1 MDDYVYRDMS
11 NYDPDNKIVD
21 GLREKGLLNEK
32 YESPPSSE
40 EALAPTPTEAAE
52 EEEGFLESA
61 IKNPVVSAAL
71 QQTAKMTNPVFGR
84 AIAAGVGALSAD
96 TKEEADKNVMDNI
109 GGELALVD
117 FGMDAIGNIPGAAS
131 IDDSW
136 DEVTKFS
143 NPNMQAVRD
152 VASVIVP
159 SMALTMAAGPLGAK
173 GAAAVGGGKIV
184 QGLSAIS
191 ATAATDV
198 AVTAL
203 SDYSERDEGMARG
216 LDNFLESIG
225 RPLGLK
231 IPQAIT
237 VMDDDSPEV
246 RQRKLMFETA
256 GLSIIGDA
264 LGYMFSAGKPVLNWF
279 QPKDEVA
286 ETFKQVKIRE
296 NPDPDTVFRTMEL
309 DEEIMQLDD
318 EIFAAGDADVSEL
331 IARRDF
337 LQEEA
342 GALYNTYF
350 NTGRTSATADPL
362 ESYVATQ
369 KSTRDYQT
377 DQIGAQ
383 KIQENPELSEFD
395 PNVQALIGDESA
407 RPRQSIPRANV
418 ARNAA
423 DIAAMESGAIAPG
436 VPAPMLT
443 DAMLKKGI
451 GLDDTSR
458 DAVVKLT
465 DTFRESGK
473 FDAVVDGVRFT
484 KADMN
489 DNAWNLTAK
498 ILEAPDAEELK
509 KAFIDLKA
517 ERQIS
522 NNYGINTLT
531 DAVTPDV
538 GRAISILTKE
548 FLGDEVTAMS
558 TKAMQT
564 TAKEIDTHVESMR
577 IFKGQVDEDAVNDII
592 LDKLQ
597 FLTEEYGISKYIAG
611 WSLRNFGWWQQ
622 KIPALQKKPEVIL
635 QEMTAM
641 ANSKKK
647 SAQVFIAD
655 LKRLQV
661 DQPETARTLTM
672 AYGLTNGD
680 VDTMAKLSKWAKDQ
694 LSIGSVFV
702 SPKDGETIFSKGVW
716 SVVYNNA
723 LSGLSA
729 GRAAVGNTSA
739 LALKPIDYMV
749 GAGIRG
755 VLKRDFEPVRRGFY
769 AFGIQREVIGSAL
782 TEGWNMFKKASNDP
796 DLVRDI
802 MRKDYAFDTEEMSW
816 AVMNRMEQEFIKNDQ
831 VGQLAMLR
839 WAQVNR
845 TASKSKFMRYSQ
857 NAMIGIDTMSN
868 YMQGTMVSK
877 LRAWDDVYTKGQHLD
892 VANLRDAQKQHLDK
906 IFDPKTGRI
915 SDEWVTTQAT
925 ELALNQTTQ
934 FGESISAMIQQ
945 YPALRAA
952 VMFPTTG
959 IAFVRKSMSYTPFQF
974 LPGSQKYGK
983 TILAQTDEQVAEV
996 LTLHGIKPDD
1006 PQGRMIVDNLKTE
1019 YMGRVATG
1027 AMVVAGLGSFAFSG
1041 NIRGNYPKDPRDK
1054 QFLIENKW
1062 KPKTIRLGGAWVSYD
1077 GIVPLDPLLT
1087 MLGDMAYYANDIGS
1101 PFMEDIQGKLA
1112 WTITQSFSGATPL
1125 QGLEPLVAI
1134 AQGDETAMSRFLANT
1149 SRLAIP
1155 LSSGQG
1161 VLAKAVDSTTKE
1173 IYNDVQGYINSRIPF
1188 VNLSVPEKFDWWTGE
1203 RVNDIDNP
1211 ILRIMNAVNPLP
1223 TTQTE
1228 EPWRLWLL
1236 NSGLNLSTLVLKDTS
1251 GAYEYSAEQRSIM
1264 SKYIGEQA
1272 IWKEVEQMRTNP
1284 KYNNQLDEIRAEL
1297 ATGKSFDELQPDIQN
1312 LEVNRRL
1319 KTLVLTAKKIAEQR
1333 MYSEYPEIQELA
1345 KAKNLAKNYMTQGRV
1360 KDSFG
1365 VAEKAQ
1371 QNNNPN
1377 PMQQV
1382 QKLLQFR

>member
-1 MDDYVYRDMS
+1 MDDYVYHDMS

-21 GLREKGLLNEK
+21 GLREEGLLNEK

-40 EALAPTPTEAAE
+40 EALAPTPTEETE

-225 RPLGLK
+225 RPLSLK
-231 IPQAIT
+231 IPQAIK

-264 LGYMFSAGKPVLNWF
+264 LGYMLSAGKPILNWF

-383 KIQENPELSEFD
+383 KIQGNP
-395 PNVQALIGDESA
+395 
-407 RPRQSIPRANV
+407 
-418 ARNAA
+418 
-423 DIAAMESGAIAPG
+423 GAIAPG

-451 GLDDTSR
+451 GLDETSR

-465 DTFRESGK
+465 DTFRESGA
-473 FDAVVDGVRFT
+473 FEPIIDNIRFI
-484 KADMN
+484 KKEMN
-489 DNAWNLTAK
+489 DNHWNLAAR
-498 ILEAPDAEELK
+498 IVQAPDAEELR

-531 DAVTPDV
+531 DAVTPEV

-548 FLGDEVTAMS
+548 FLGDEVTTMSARAMH
-558 TKAMQT
+558 T

-622 KIPALQKKPEVIL
+622 KIPALQKNPEVIL
-635 QEMTAM
+635 QEMSAM

-694 LSIGSVFV
+694 LSIGSVFK

-739 LALKPIDYMV
+739 LALKPIDYMI

-755 VLKRDFEPVRRGFY
+755 VLKKDFEPVRRGFY

-802 MRKDYAFDTEEMSW
+802 LRKDYAFDTEEMSW
-816 AVMNRMEQEFIKNDQ
+816 TVMNRMEQEFIKNNQ

-925 ELALNQTTQ
+925 ELALNQTTS
-934 FGESISAMIQQ
+934 FGEDISAMIQK

-1019 YMGRVATG
+1019 YMGRIATG

-1054 QFLIENKW
+1054 QLWFDNKVR
-1062 KPKTIRLGGAWVSYD
+1062 PKTIRLGGAWVSYD
-1077 GIVPLDPLLT
+1077 GIVPFDPLLT

-1134 AQGDETAMSRFLANT
+1134 AQGDDTAMSRFLANT

-1161 VLAKAVDSTTKE
+1161 VIAKAVDSTTKE

-1188 VNLSVPEKFDWWTGE
+1188 VNLSVPDKYDWWTGE
-1203 RVNDIDNP
+1203 RVNEIDNP
-1211 ILRIMNAVNPLP
+1211 ILRILNAVNPLP
-1223 TTQTE
+1223 ATQTE
-1228 EPWRLWLL
+1228 EPWRLWIL
-1236 NSGLNLSTLVLKDTS
+1236 NSGLDLSTSILKDTS

-1264 SKYIGEQA
+1264 SKYIGEQE
-1272 IWKEVEQMRTNP
+1272 IWREVEKMRTVP
-1284 KYNNQLDEIRAEL
+1284 KYNDQLDQVRAEL
-1297 ATGKSFDELQPDIQN
+1297 STGKVFDDLQPDIKN
-1312 LEVNRRL
+1312 LEVVRRL
-1319 KTLVLTAKKIAEQR
+1319 KTLVNTAKKIAEDK
-1333 MYSEYPEIQELA
+1333 MYDEYPEIQELA
-1345 KAKNLAKNYMTQGRV
+1345 KAKKLSDNYMTQGRV

-1371 QNNNPN
+1371 NKNNPN